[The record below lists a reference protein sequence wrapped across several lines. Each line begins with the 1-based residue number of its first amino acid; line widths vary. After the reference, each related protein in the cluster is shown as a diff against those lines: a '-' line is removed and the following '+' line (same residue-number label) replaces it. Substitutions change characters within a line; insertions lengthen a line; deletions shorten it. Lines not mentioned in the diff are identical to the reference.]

1 LRIDKLRPFRCG
13 PAKPSPRSEG
23 GSAPDLPHDYSLT
36 TVAVGCKPAIRYAPW
51 IQVHVPAMF
60 LGQARQLKKRMP
72 NDSEEI
78 SVIKEPVEIDTYSG
92 QYQRPGERRPALV
105 FLRGELLAVP
115 IPLERAEVTLGR
127 ALDADIRIND
137 SRASRLHARISTE
150 PDAET
155 GVVRYR
161 LTDLDS
167 TNGTML
173 NGKAIVQA
181 FLQDG
186 DKFEVG
192 DQLIRFEMLDEIDR
206 EFQQQI
212 HRLLVHDEL
221 TGLLTSKSFFSELR
235 REAARAEAESM
246 PFCVLMMDLDYFKE
260 VNDTYGHLV
269 GSETLE
275 EVGAVINKTL
285 RAGDV
290 GARFGGEEFAAF
302 LLAADYAQ
310 GMVAAERVR
319 SAIEK
324 HVFPAVRRES
334 TESPRTHKITISIG
348 VAAFP
353 DDGRDPIQLVELA
366 DSALYRAKR
375 SGRNCVCA
383 YRPAGTTEVLH
394 LRPRLET

>member
-1 LRIDKLRPFRCG
+1 M
-13 PAKPSPRSEG
+13 A
-23 GSAPDLPHDYSLT
+23 
-36 TVAVGCKPAIRYAPW
+36 
-51 IQVHVPAMF
+51 
-60 LGQARQLKKRMP
+60 
-72 NDSEEI
+72 NDSEDI
-78 SVIKEPVEIDTYSG
+78 SVIKEPAEIDTYSG
-92 QYQRPGERRPALV
+92 QYQRSGERRPALV
-105 FLRGELLAVP
+105 FLRGELLAVQ
-115 IPLERAEVTLGR
+115 IPLERAQVTVGR
-127 ALDADIRIND
+127 ALDADIRVND
-137 SRASRLHARISTE
+137 SRASRLHARIITE
-150 PDAET
+150 PDEH

-161 LTDLDS
+161 LKDLDS
-167 TNGTML
+167 TNGTIL
-173 NGKAIVQA
+173 NGKAIDQA
-181 FLQDG
+181 LLQDG
-186 DKFEVG
+186 DKFEIG

-235 REAARAEAESM
+235 REAARAASESM
-246 PFCVLMMDLDYFKE
+246 PFCVLMMDIDHFKE

-275 EVGAVINKTL
+275 EVGAVIKQSL

-302 LLAADYAQ
+302 LLDADYAQ

-319 SAIEK
+319 LAIER
-324 HVFPAVRRES
+324 HDFSAVRRGSGEQ
-334 TESPRTHKITISIG
+334 PRTHKITISVG
-348 VAAFP
+348 VASFP
-353 DDGRDPIQLVELA
+353 DDGGDPIQLVELA

-383 YRPAGTTEVLH
+383 YRPPGVNEVVR